1 MIPLGEGRITAEIIS
16 EKERNSEMKRRFFTA
31 MISLVL
37 VFILCLSTMTP
48 VFAVVEEAK
57 QQIEI
62 LEKTPLLKEDGSL
75 TQPGYCFTNLYE
87 YDRSAIKAGASR
99 IKEWD
104 FYQITNDEFTVQ
116 ITIADIS
123 LGGAVTVGFFD
134 RITGERASTMTL
146 GLFTFGKYDVGLENR
161 GLAENDWVDHTYKK
175 KKLNFD
181 FELSVGETERVL
193 TFKGKAGGKELTMD
207 ITMAMF
213 PDHESHFI
221 AVPFDTKDNKHF
233 YYNQKTNCMVSTG
246 TVKYGDKVY
255 EFKGLE
261 DNSFAVL
268 DWGRGVWPYHQV
280 WWWGNGNTVLPDGR
294 VFGFEIGWGFGNTEA
309 ASEST
314 AFIDGK
320 AYKLGYL
327 KLENEKEIVN
337 PLDRCWDDNGVVWK
351 ITSDDGSF
359 EMTMKPEFDNYTMLR
374 FVIVG
379 NLCHQVFGKWSGTVR
394 CGDEVIEIKDMTAFL
409 ERSDNMW

>member
-1 MIPLGEGRITAEIIS
+1 
-16 EKERNSEMKRRFFTA
+16 MKRKL
-31 MISLVL
+31 ISVIIALT
-37 VFILCLSTMTP
+37 LCLTFVYQSVTP
-48 VFAVVEEAK
+48 AVAAVDEAK
-57 QQIEI
+57 KQVEI
-62 LEKTPLLKEDGSL
+62 LTKTPLLDENGHL
-75 TQPGYCFTNLYE
+75 TQPGYCFTDLYE
-87 YDRSAIKAGASR
+87 YDRDAIKAGASR

-104 FYQITNDEFTVQ
+104 FYQISNDDFTVQ
-116 ITIADIS
+116 VTIADIS

-134 RITGERASTMTL
+134 RKTGEKASAMTL
-146 GLFTFGKYDVGLENR
+146 GLFTFGKYDVGLGKE
-161 GLAENDWVDHTYKK
+161 GLPDNDWYDHTYKK
-175 KKLNFD
+175 TKRNFD
-181 FELSVGETERVL
+181 FELAITETERTL
-193 TFKGKAGGKELTMD
+193 KFDGKAGGKDFNMD
-207 ITMAMF
+207 ITMKML

-221 AVPFDTKDNKHF
+221 AVPFDTKDGKNF
-233 YYNQKTNCMVSTG
+233 YYNQKTNCMVSEG
-246 TVKYGDKVY
+246 TVTYDGKVR

-280 WWWGNGNTVLPDGR
+280 WWWGNGNTVLDDGR
-294 VFGFEIGWGFGNTEA
+294 IFGFEIGWGFGNTDA

-327 KLENEKEIVN
+327 RLENEEEIVK
-337 PLDRCWDDNGVVWK
+337 PLDSCWDDNGVVWK

-359 EMTMKPEFDNYTMLR
+359 EMTLTPEYDNYTMMR
-374 FVIVG
+374 FLVVG
-379 NLCHQVFGKWSGTVR
+379 NLCHQMFGKWSGTVK

>member
-1 MIPLGEGRITAEIIS
+1 
-16 EKERNSEMKRRFFTA
+16 MKRVLKRMA
-31 MISLVL
+31 SALVAATM
-37 VFILCLSTMTP
+37 FLSTVVALP
-48 VFAVVEEAK
+48 AAAAVSAK
-57 QQIEI
+57 ADEQVMIT
-62 LEKTPLLKEDGSL
+62 EKTPLLDENGAL

-87 YDRSAIKAGASR
+87 YDRDAIKANATR

-104 FYQITNDEFTVQ
+104 FYQISNDDFTVQ

-134 RITGERASTMTL
+134 RHTGERASAMKL
-146 GLFTFGKYDVGLENR
+146 NLFTFGNFNVGLDHK
-161 GLAENDWVDHTYKK
+161 GLAENDWVDHTYKLNK
-175 KKLNFD
+175 KNFD
-181 FELSVGETERVL
+181 FELAVNEKVRTIKF
-193 TFKGKAGGKELTMD
+193 TGKASGKPFTMD
-207 ITMAMF
+207 ISLDML

-221 AVPFDTKDNKHF
+221 AVPFDKPNNKHF
-233 YYNQKTNCMVSTG
+233 YYNQKTNCMAATG
-246 TVKYGDKVY
+246 KVTYGDKVY

-261 DNSFAVL
+261 DKSFAVL
-268 DWGRGVWPYHQV
+268 DWGRGVWPFHQV

-294 VFGFEIGWGFGNTEA
+294 IFGFEIGWGFGNTDA

-327 KLENEKEIVN
+327 KLEREDDIVR
-337 PLDRCWDDNGVVWK
+337 PLDLDWANNGIEWK
-351 ITSDDGSF
+351 VTSDDGSF

-374 FVIVG
+374 FLVVG

-394 CGDEVIEIKDMTAFL
+394 CGDEVIEIEDMTAFL